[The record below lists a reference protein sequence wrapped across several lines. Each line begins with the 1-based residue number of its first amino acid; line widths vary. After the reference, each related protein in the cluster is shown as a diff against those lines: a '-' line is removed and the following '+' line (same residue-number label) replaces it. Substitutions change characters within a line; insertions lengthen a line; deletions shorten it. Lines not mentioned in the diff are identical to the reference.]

1 MYEPLQICTDCIKEN
16 AGIPKSVRL
25 FQKALGGRIISFTR
39 ENIIPIEEDVVMHVP
54 YINTFLGR
62 LYGKPN
68 IDNIQQLESC
78 LKLPSILIIHG
89 LYRYHVEWAIN
100 YAKKYSIPY
109 WIVLHGSLDPWTLS
123 YRKLQK
129 LIWLK
134 FIGFHAINSASK
146 IITIT
151 HKEYQKAK
159 KLIGNKITHSI
170 YLPIDDIYS
179 TSESVI
185 RLKNLRDQ
193 FNLKDKRVLLFVGR
207 IHPMKRVIETIENFI
222 KASCL
227 NTVLVI
233 LGPESKELSYH
244 DCTKYIPEKFSEN
257 IILIGPLFNDYK
269 YDWFN
274 LADGFISLSHR
285 ENFNF
290 AAAEALSFALP
301 VILSPGNDLS
311 DDLRNIDVG
320 WLLKSNIGS
329 EEINAIQ
336 EFSQTKKESLLK
348 MGLNG
353 KAWAD
358 INLSFELFSV
368 TINQMVIETIN
379 NYRLS

>member
-16 AGIPKSVRL
+16 AGIPKSARL

-54 YINTFLGR
+54 YKNTFLGR

-78 LKLPSILIIHG
+78 LKSPSILIIHG

-134 FIGFHAINSASK
+134 FIGFHAISAASK

-179 TSESVI
+179 SSESVI

-207 IHPMKRVIETIENFI
+207 
-222 KASCL
+222 
-227 NTVLVI
+227 
-233 LGPESKELSYH
+233 
-244 DCTKYIPEKFSEN
+244 KYIPEKFSEN